1 MMRGLI
7 IGLCLTGLG
16 WFAQASD
23 TVSTRPIPRPDDLAA
38 KVAAM
43 KDYRQPLWSGGDNQ
57 ICGDERLTGKRA
69 DPVLDRFRG
78 CGMLNP
84 VRVTKVAG
92 VFLSTPILTDCPTAQ
107 ALASW
112 VDESLVPAIGNRG
125 GGVAVIQVSGSY
137 MCRPVNNQP
146 GRRLSEH
153 GRGRAIDISG
163 FRMFDGQ
170 WLTVLKGW
178 NAKDS
183 GKLLRGLHA
192 AACGVFTTVLG
203 PEANA
208 LHRDHFHFDTATR
221 IDGAVCQ

>member
-1 MMRGLI
+1 MMLS
-7 IGLCLTGLG
+7 LVLG
-16 WFAQASD
+16 VAHAAEG
-23 TVSTRPIPRPDDLAA
+23 TSTKPVPRPADLSE

-43 KDYRQPLWSGGDNQ
+43 QVYRKPLWSGGDNQ
-57 ICGDERLTGKRA
+57 ICGDERLTGARA
-69 DPVLDRFRG
+69 DPILDRFKG

-84 VRVTKVAG
+84 VKVTKVAG

-107 ALASW
+107 ALATW

-170 WLTVLKGW
+170 WMTVLKGW

-183 GKLLRGLHA
+183 GTLLKGVHA